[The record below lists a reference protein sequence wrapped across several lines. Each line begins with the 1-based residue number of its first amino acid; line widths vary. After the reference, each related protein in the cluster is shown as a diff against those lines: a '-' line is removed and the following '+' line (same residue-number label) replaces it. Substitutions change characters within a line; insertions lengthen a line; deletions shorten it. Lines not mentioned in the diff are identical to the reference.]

1 MIVQCHDDYRN
12 LQKRHFFLRKK
23 IARSTYI
30 QTNNI
35 NPSWVACE
43 GELELPPAGDAMVRV
58 AYIASFD
65 DKRKGSDIL
74 FPAVVRLMKEEYG
87 VVLYVA
93 GEGRNLAELKRNY
106 GSCGNIIFLGQIA
119 DSGALLRQV
128 DFSVV
133 PSHRDS
139 CPNTV
144 LESLYAGTT
153 VYGSNVGGIKEI
165 LKGEFLF
172 EDSEEGV
179 YHFLKNKLDQEAWKA
194 DKIKQQDLCCGLRF
208 NWGEKIEAYMKE
220 A

>member
-1 MIVQCHDDYRN
+1 MD
-12 LQKRHFFLRKK
+12 
-23 IARSTYI
+23 
-30 QTNNI
+30 
-35 NPSWVACE
+35 PSWAE
-43 GELELPPAGDAMVRV
+43 ETEQMELPPAKGAGVRV

-65 DKRKGSDIL
+65 DRRKGCDIL
-74 FPAVVRLMKEEYG
+74 FPAIARLMREGYAI
-87 VVLYVA
+87 VLYVA
-93 GEGRNLAELKRNY
+93 GTGEHLEEIKRSCKNY
-106 GSCGNIIFLGQIA
+106 ENMVFLGQIEN
-119 DSGALLRQV
+119 SVALLKQV

-144 LESLYAGTT
+144 LEALYAGTT

-179 YHFLKNKLDQEAWKA
+179 YRFLKNKLEQKAWKA